1 MNVFFVS
8 GFKKICFSNIIYRK
22 NGKRWGCYYNMINVL
37 FKNLY
42 VVFEK
47 V

>member
-22 NGKRWGCYYNMINVL
+22 NGEDLEWSGLEGEGVN
-37 FKNLY
+37 
-42 VVFEK
+42 
-47 V
+47 